1 MNNEL
6 KLIAKILQDNKIQI
20 NTLNIQLKSILY
32 DITDASHKESKSK
45 PPQIQWMKTNEIE
58 NIKVLLEEK
67 EHKINILEETQSKN
81 EKTISLMEKK

>member
-20 NTLNIQLKSILY
+20 NSLNIQLKSILY

-45 PPQIQWMKTNEIE
+45 PPQIQ
-58 NIKVLLEEK
+58 
-67 EHKINILEETQSKN
+67 
-81 EKTISLMEKK
+81 